1 MNQNQTNPKKCHARC
16 ALKAGVL
23 LTGAAL
29 LATAIA
35 NAVIAWNAPS
45 LGARLNGGFTRVPL
59 RHGDAAYFVSGSGSP
74 ILLLHA
80 PRMGNSSAEWEE
92 NFDELAKHHTVYALD
107 FLGWGLSD
115 KPRHILRPSDYAE
128 QITHFMEDVIGAP
141 CAIIASGQAAN
152 FALLASQK
160 SASLISKLVLIC
172 PDSSD
177 EWSSQDLE
185 AARPQRENATVEE
198 IAEVIVE
205 DSERLAERRNPV
217 FRVLTLP
224 IIGEAVG
231 NWMTSRA
238 QLQLFASQNLFF
250 DKSRVSS
257 GLVARMHDA
266 SHQPSSQNA
275 LAAQTAG
282 LLAADWRE
290 AWSTLQAPALLIWGR
305 NAPSP
310 GIETSPEWLALKPNA
325 RLEVFDQAMLWPHS
339 EYSGAFNA
347 RVLDWLS

>member
-1 MNQNQTNPKKCHARC
+1 MNSHSPPNQNPEKSSACC

-23 LTGAAL
+23 LTCAAL
-29 LATAIA
+29 VATAIA
-35 NAVIAWNAPS
+35 NAVIAWNAPP
-45 LGARLNGGFTRVPL
+45 LGARLNGGFNRVPL

-80 PRMGNSSAEWEE
+80 PRMGNSSSEWEE

-128 QITHFMEDVIGAP
+128 QIAHFIQDVIGEKSAV
-141 CAIIASGQAAN
+141 IASGQAGN

-160 SASLISKLVLIC
+160 SPDLISKLVLVC

-177 EWSSQDLE
+177 EWSSEYLE
-185 AARPQRENATVEE
+185 TAHAQPENILA
-198 IAEVIVE
+198 E
-205 DSERLAERRNPV
+205 DSDERPERRNPV
-217 FRVLTLP
+217 FRVLSLP
-224 IIGEAVG
+224 IIGEG
-231 NWMTSRA
+231 ISNWLTSRA
-238 QLQLFASQNLFF
+238 QLQLFAKQNLFF

-257 GLVARMHDA
+257 GLVSRMHDA
-266 SHQPSSQNA
+266 SHQPAAHGA

-282 LLAADWRE
+282 LLATDWRE
-290 AWSTLQAPALLIWGR
+290 AWSTLESPALLIWGR

-310 GIETSPEWLALKPNA
+310 GVETSPEWLAMNPGA
-325 RLEVFDQAMLWPHS
+325 RLEVFDNAMLLPHA
-339 EYSGAFNA
+339 EYSGKFNA
-347 RVLDWLS
+347 RVLEWLD